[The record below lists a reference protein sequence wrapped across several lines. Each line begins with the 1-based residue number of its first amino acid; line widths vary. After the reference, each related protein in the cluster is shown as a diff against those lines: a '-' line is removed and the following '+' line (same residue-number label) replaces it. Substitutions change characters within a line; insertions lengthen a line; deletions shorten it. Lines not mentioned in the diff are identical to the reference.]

1 MQVEKISKTLYKFT
15 LTLNDF
21 NVNLVASIGNDG
33 ILLVDTGWIMTAEE
47 VSGKIKELSDETIKL
62 IIFTHQHGDHIGGRN
77 ILGKQATLIAH
88 KETQAELAGKYF
100 ALDPLPGQE
109 LPLITLEDELSLRFN
124 GEDIHI
130 IPAPGHTQGDMVV
143 YFIDS
148 NVVCMGDLLF
158 ADTYPVVFQAYGG
171 NVDQFLET
179 LKWLIDLFPTNVKF
193 IAGHGRDCNL
203 EDLKAYYQM
212 AASTVDLIK
221 QAVAD
226 GKNAKEMVGEELLK
240 DWEKWSAP
248 QINSE
253 TWITQVYE
261 SLTGQGRKSGADP
274 LTHTI
279 MEKGIEAAI
288 EQYHDLKKSQPD
300 AFDFGENV
308 LNMLGYQLLWRN
320 MKEAAIEVHKLNIE
334 ANPDS
339 ANPYD
344 SLGETYETSE
354 QVELAIEAY
363 EKALERNPEMPS
375 AIEAL
380 ERLRATSEEMKRSM
394 NGLV

>member
-1 MQVEKISKTLYKFT
+1 
-15 LTLNDF
+15 
-21 NVNLVASIGNDG
+21 
-33 ILLVDTGWIMTAEE
+33 
-47 VSGKIKELSDETIKL
+47 
-62 IIFTHQHGDHIGGRN
+62 
-77 ILGKQATLIAH
+77 
-88 KETQAELAGKYF
+88 
-100 ALDPLPGQE
+100 
-109 LPLITLEDELSLRFN
+109 
-124 GEDIHI
+124 
-130 IPAPGHTQGDMVV
+130 
-143 YFIDS
+143 
-148 NVVCMGDLLF
+148 
-158 ADTYPVVFQAYGG
+158 
-171 NVDQFLET
+171 
-179 LKWLIDLFPTNVKF
+179 
-193 IAGHGRDCNL
+193 
-203 EDLKAYYQM
+203 
-212 AASTVDLIK
+212 
-221 QAVAD
+221 
-226 GKNAKEMVGEELLK
+226 
-240 DWEKWSAP
+240 
-248 QINSE
+248 
-253 TWITQVYE
+253 
-261 SLTGQGRKSGADP
+261 
-274 LTHTI
+274 